1 MRCQSYTDRC
11 VRTRP
16 KNLLFNFLGQVRTY
30 LPQKFIIQLLKTN
43 VLLYR
48 NRQATAHLKQNISP
62 KQKHA
67 PLSLRNFSF
76 FLRVLSNKQI
86 ISLKASIIEGDFIS
100 QILHQSKGFKF
111 GRILGFFSDSSCFD
125 FGFDRTLGECA
136 YLWFYNVICLFGSLV
151 EAWLA
156 TKWVS
161 HTYIATSTHLV
172 VSYKNFIKERWQP
185 TNAIK
190 SLCIWWVDGNFL
202 DWAWFRILYI
212 DPHLYYD
219 FDLSWS
225 NLAFVICLFVGLI
238 EYWVWYKGIDIVYIS
253 CWKKWNSK
261 FLSWCVRTDP
271 YKIGMMLFIHYL
283 EKRKYYLHV
292 FRDIWKRKLP
302 QII

>member
-1 MRCQSYTDRC
+1 MCSQISKSSLSKPPSSKAISSLKSSIK
-11 VRTRP
+11 VRVS
-16 KNLLFNFLGQVRTY
+16 NLGEFWVFFRIRVVSILG
-30 LPQKFIIQLLKTN
+30 LIELWAN
-43 VLLYR
+43 VL
-48 NRQATAHLKQNISP
+48 IC
-62 KQKHA
+62 
-67 PLSLRNFSF
+67 
-76 FLRVLSNKQI
+76 
-86 ISLKASIIEGDFIS
+86 G
-100 QILHQSKGFKF
+100 
-111 GRILGFFSDSSCFD
+111 
-125 FGFDRTLGECA
+125 
-136 YLWFYNVICLFGSLV
+136 FYNVICLFGSLV